1 MGTPEMKEMLGY
13 LAMVSGTIAAVMVSA
28 NIGRRVTGY
37 GFVVFSVSSVIWVL
51 YGLQDTETP
60 LIIQN
65 AVLTLINIIGIYRWL
80 ILKRP
85 PT

>member
-1 MGTPEMKEMLGY
+1 Y
-13 LAMVSGTIAAVMVSA
+13 VAMVSGTIAAVMVSS
-28 NIGRRVTGY
+28 NIGRRSTGY

-51 YGLQDTETP
+51 YGLQDTELP

-85 PT
+85 ST

>member
-1 MGTPEMKEMLGY
+1 MKEALGY
-13 LAMVSGTIAAVMVSA
+13 VAMVSGTIAAVMVSS
-28 NIGRRVTGY
+28 NIGRRITGY
-37 GFVVFSVSSVIWVL
+37 GFVVFCVSSVIWVI
-51 YGLQDTETP
+51 YGLQDTEVP

-85 PT
+85 ST